1 MTQRKDIDHAI
12 EIGANAVG
20 LIFHPQSPR
29 FVTIESAISLLDSM
43 PPFINCVAV
52 LVNPTKDIVISLLKQ
67 LPIDYLQ
74 FHGDES
80 PQFCSQ
86 FNRPY
91 IKTIPAKSESF
102 IIEQSKKYI
111 DAKALLL
118 DTAKESVRGGTG
130 ETFDWNMIPD
140 GLNKPII
147 LAGGI
152 NLTNLEKAKQLK
164 HIYALD
170 VCSGIEKIKGI
181 KDHQKMT
188 SFLHALL

>member
-1 MTQRKDIDHAI
+1 MTQRKDIDHAVS
-12 EIGANAVG
+12 IGANAVG

-29 FVTIESAISLLDSM
+29 FVTIESARSLLESI
-43 PPFINCVAV
+43 PPFIDCVAV
-52 LVNPTKDIVISLLKQ
+52 LVNPTADYVASLLKQ

-86 FNRPY
+86 FDRPY
-91 IKTIPAKSESF
+91 IKTIPAKSEPY
-102 IIEQSKKYI
+102 IIEQSQKYS
-111 DAKALLL
+111 DAKAFLL
-118 DTAKESVRGGTG
+118 DTAKETVRGGTG
-130 ETFDWNMIPD
+130 EAFDWSMIPEC
-140 GLNKPII
+140 LNKPII

-152 NLTNLEKAKQLK
+152 NLKNLEKVKLLNY
-164 HIYALD
+164 IYAID
-170 VCSGIEKIKGI
+170 VCSGIEKTKGI